1 MIQPD
6 KYVTAPVSEWRLPE
20 EDPPPPGQMVQLL
33 SVYGKA
39 VHGMWD
45 NSGFWVA
52 WAPFPK
58 IPPHIK
64 DRMR

>member
-20 EDPPPPGQMVQLL
+20 DDPPPPGQMVQLL

-39 VHGMWD
+39 VHACGIIQ
-45 NSGFWVA
+45 GFG
-52 WAPFPK
+52 
-58 IPPHIK
+58 
-64 DRMR
+64 